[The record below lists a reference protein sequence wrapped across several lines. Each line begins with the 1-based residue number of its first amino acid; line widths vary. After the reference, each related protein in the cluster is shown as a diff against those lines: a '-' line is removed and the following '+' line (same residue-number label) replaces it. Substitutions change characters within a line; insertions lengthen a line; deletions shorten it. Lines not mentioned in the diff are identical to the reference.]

1 MSCGGLVFW
10 FCCVPGQLDRTMESF
25 RSPAAAAAVA
35 AVPVTLSFGLVRHSA
50 WMLRDFSKTDAASEC
65 VIQTLL
71 DD

>member
-1 MSCGGLVFW
+1 
-10 FCCVPGQLDRTMESF
+10 MESF

-50 WMLRDFSKTDAASEC
+50 WMQRDFSKTDAASEC